1 MKTSIPDTLAGAG
14 MWGVTMLLPLLIW
27 TINNPEVRMGMLTLV
42 YPILLS
48 IFSRLGR
55 FWVSRSIVA
64 YSALFAF
71 LVSTL
76 LRLSSKMRDALD
88 NPEQD
93 RLMSILGFVTISLS
107 FVICMVLISMFVE
120 PMYTP
125 SNFY

>member
-1 MKTSIPDTLAGAG
+1 MKTAIQDTMIGSG
-14 MWGVTMLLPLLIW
+14 MWGVTMLLPLIIW
-27 TINNPEVRMGMLTLV
+27 TINNSEVRMGMLTLV
-42 YPILLS
+42 YPILIS
-48 IFSRLGR
+48 IFSRSGR

-88 NPEQD
+88 NPAKD
-93 RLMSILGFVTISLS
+93 RTMSILGFVTISLS
-107 FVICMVLISMFVE
+107 FIICMILISTFIE

-125 SNFY
+125 SNFN